1 MNSTENHY
9 LPNKGWPINGHV
21 GEQYKAGYPAEW
33 YSLSMMLRSILN
45 KLDVSITHSSP
56 HTMKPNLM
64 SGSLTPHSKTKPDVG
79 ITDTTLKK
87 QT

>member
-1 MNSTENHY
+1 MNSTENRY

-45 KLDVSITHSSP
+45 SLT
-56 HTMKPNLM
+56 NLM
-64 SGSLTPHSKTKPDVG
+64 SVLLTAHL
-79 ITDTTLKK
+79 TL
-87 QT
+87 